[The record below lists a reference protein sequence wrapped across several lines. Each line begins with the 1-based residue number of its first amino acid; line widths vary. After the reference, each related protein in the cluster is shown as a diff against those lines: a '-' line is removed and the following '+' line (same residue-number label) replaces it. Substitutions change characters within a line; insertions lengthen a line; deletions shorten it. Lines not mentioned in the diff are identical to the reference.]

1 MSQFDLLTGKAED
14 AFESAKARYG
24 TWPTTVWPHV
34 RGAHTDERE
43 LLALIGDDGK
53 ARDGSFG
60 GSGCYDISA
69 SIFSPAVA
77 SWILNL
83 YAPKEG
89 VCFDPFAGG
98 GTRAIMAA
106 KHGLRYQGTE
116 IRAAEVQ
123 AVRQRCERAKV
134 PFVVPG
140 ITAGPG
146 QVDVRWG
153 DARDAARLYGNH
165 TADFCYTCPPYY
177 NLEEYGGGHA
187 DLSMLSTYAAF
198 LAELAKVV
206 AQTREVLR
214 LGVLSVWVVGH
225 LRNAKGAL
233 LPLNHDVARLHQQAG
248 FRLREEVII
257 HHQGGAAV
265 QRTGNFDRGARP
277 PAGYLESTV
286 GFLIRVHEYALVF
299 ENIGEVR
306 HA

>member
-1 MSQFDLLTGKAED
+1 MSQYDLLTGKAED
-14 AFESAKARYG
+14 TFVSAKARYG

-34 RGAHTDERE
+34 RGGHTEERA
-43 LLALIGDDGK
+43 LLEQIGDEGQ
-53 ARDGSFG
+53 ARDGAFG

-77 SWILNL
+77 AWVLNL
-83 YAPKEG
+83 YAPHEG
-89 VCFDPFAGG
+89 TCFDPFAGG

-106 KHGLRYQGTE
+106 KHGLRYEGCE
-116 IRAAEVQ
+116 VRAAEVE
-123 AVRQRCERAKV
+123 AVRRRCTRCAV
-134 PFVVPG
+134 PWVVPG
-140 ITAGPG
+140 LKPEAG
-146 QVDVRWG
+146 QVDVRWA
-153 DARDAARLYGNH
+153 DARHASRLFGTH

-177 NLEEYGGGHA
+177 NLEEYNGGAA
-187 DLSMLSTYAAF
+187 DLSMLPSYGAF
-198 LAELAKVV
+198 LAELGKVI
-206 AQTREVLR
+206 AQCREVLR

-225 LRNAKGAL
+225 LRGRKGEL

-277 PAGYLESTV
+277 PSGYLESSV

-299 ENIGEVR
+299 ENTGEVPN
-306 HA
+306 A